1 MNAMTNTSFI
11 VSEKSG
17 VNQISL
23 MPLHK
28 AEQRRFGVIDGALG
42 LGFLAA
48 FLGLVFLLSK

>member
-1 MNAMTNTSFI
+1 MTNTSFI

-17 VNQISL
+17 VNHISF

-28 AEQRRFGVIDGALG
+28 AEQRRFGVIDSALV
-42 LGFLAA
+42 LGFMAA